1 MGRRVALGDSW
12 AGGGERERISFALGR
27 RENQGSLFQSGA
39 SLPTLADR
47 SPARVGFNAPSSKN
61 SRLIFAQQPRPNG
74 KRNPLHHVLRTAG
87 TTGRFIKG
95 PCGKAG
101 AEQGPGE
108 RGQSEEVRG
117 QGKAPKGWQGGG
129 VGAMGREGG
138 GGGGGEQPHGRTR
151 TGTDKHGRLER
162 AECRGRRSG
171 KTEQPEQPLRSAS
184 AATEQPNSR

>member
-1 MGRRVALGDSW
+1 MAGR
-12 AGGGERERISFALGR
+12 GR
-27 RENQGSLFQSGA
+27 RERLSFEFCRRKNQPPSFPRCRFEAGHGRTRVQSG
-39 SLPTLADR
+39 
-47 SPARVGFNAPSSKN
+47 PAAKRHHRKIRRLFLRGTPAKSK
-61 SRLIFAQQPRPNG
+61 R
-74 KRNPLHHVLRTAG
+74 KPLHHVLRTAG